1 MNSTMLGANLFQPKP
16 NVKNTFTIFWGVFGG
31 SLGNDKFDNNA
42 NQNTDGVGQ
51 FR

>member
-1 MNSTMLGANLFQPKP
+1 MKSTMLGANHFQTKP
-16 NVKNTFTIFWGVFGG
+16 YVKNTLTIFWGVFGG